1 MTAKNGYD
9 IEAGIVSVA
18 ARSFDGLG
26 PAEIQAAAPLLHDA
40 FRRAEREAMHRA
52 AAKPGGASRRQ
63 LAAAVSD
70 APGCAKLVAP

>member
-26 PAEIQAAAPLLHDA
+26 PTEIQAAAPLFHDA
-40 FRRAEREAMHRA
+40 FRRAERE
-52 AAKPGGASRRQ
+52 GY
-63 LAAAVSD
+63 D
-70 APGCAKLVAP
+70 APGCGKAGWR